1 MKFHALQSV
10 TENTMTMPVRAVS
23 EESHNQTM
31 REPSQV
37 RTLSAEE
44 IAKLATLYTPPSKRE
59 KVVSPFPARK
69 PAQDKW
75 RPRR

>member
-1 MKFHALQSV
+1 MATAPPWRFDA
-10 TENTMTMPVRAVS
+10 MTMPIRSISNAS
-23 EESHNQTM
+23 ENQTM
-31 REPSQV
+31 RETSPV